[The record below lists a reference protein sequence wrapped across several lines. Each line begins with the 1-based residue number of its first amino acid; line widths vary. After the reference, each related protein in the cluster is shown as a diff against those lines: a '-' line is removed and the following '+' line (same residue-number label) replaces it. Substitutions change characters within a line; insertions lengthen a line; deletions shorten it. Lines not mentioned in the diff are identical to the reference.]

1 MELLY
6 SIKAVALGENSS
18 GRSHG
23 AGVKDRQRDLEDRSM
38 SRLGGVVLGPASRE
52 TTAWHP
58 SRLSSKQKGTTELKM
73 QVAIGAVIIKIQ
85 FCVFLL
91 KT

>member
-1 MELLY
+1 LEKILVEEA
-6 SIKAVALGENSS
+6 KALAQRIAKGRAGSGEP
-18 GRSHG
+18 
-23 AGVKDRQRDLEDRSM
+23 RDHCF
-38 SRLGGVVLGPASRE
+38 V
-52 TTAWHP
+52 TP